1 MVTDSKENQTDDKPK
16 EIQTLSQNPLILKAA
31 EKISDLIEFLN
42 VQPGNQLEST
52 LGYEVQIL
60 G

>member
-1 MVTDSKENQTDDKPK
+1 LVTDSKENQTDDKPK

-52 LGYEVQIL
+52 LGYEVKIL

>member
-52 LGYEVQIL
+52 LGYEVKIL

>member
-1 MVTDSKENQTDDKPK
+1 LVTDSKENQTDDKPK

-31 EKISDLIEFLN
+31 EKISNLIEFLH
-42 VQPGNQLEST
+42 VQPRNQLEST